1 MIHRPFLAAAFAT
14 AAIGA
19 SPSHAAAPPPMT
31 KAAVDEAGFSAL
43 PERSSER
50 AIPEVVKAEVL
61 LDRAR
66 FSPGAIDGIDG
77 ENFRKAILAYQRQMS
92 LPTSGRLDQ
101 PTWERLTAGTPASLK
116 TAEVTK
122 EEAKGPFTPSIPR
135 DFEAQSKLKRLGY
148 HDIREELGE
157 RYHMSPTLLMALNP
171 GSSFATGKQIVV
183 AAVNDGEPTDKVAR
197 IVVDK
202 TGHDVEALAADGRL
216 IAYYPASI
224 GSSEKPAP
232 TGDYVIQRIAHN
244 PDYTYSPKY
253 HFKGV
258 KAKEAFTIQP
268 GPNNP
273 VGLVWMDLSA
283 EGGYGIHGTPNPE
296 AVGKTQSHGC
306 IRLTNWDALNLATM
320 ADKGTPV
327 SFGDRPG
334 SNGSVAAAPAPSV
347 SVGPAKPGP

>member
-1 MIHRPFLAAAFAT
+1 MIYRAYLATALAASAL
-14 AAIGA
+14 GG
-19 SPSHAAAPPPMT
+19 SSCWAAAPPPMT
-31 KAAVDEAGFSAL
+31 AKVVEHATFSPLPDPASQRAVA
-43 PERSSER
+43 
-50 AIPEVVKAEVL
+50 EVVKAEVL

-77 ENFRKAILAYQRQMS
+77 ENFRKALSAYQRQMG
-92 LPTSGRLDQ
+92 LPVTGHLDQ
-101 PTWERLTAGTPASLK
+101 ASWDRLTATAPASLK
-116 TAEVTK
+116 TVTVTK
-122 EEAKGPFTPSIPR
+122 DDAKGPFTPSIPR

-148 HDIREELGE
+148 HDIREALGE

-171 GSSFATGKQIVV
+171 GSHFAAGQTIVV
-183 AAVNDGEPTDKVAR
+183 AAVNDGKPTDKVAKV
-197 IVVDK
+197 VVDK
-202 TGHDVEALAADGRL
+202 TGHDVEALGPDGRL

-258 KAKEAFTIQP
+258 DAKTAFTIAP

-283 EGGYGIHGTPNPE
+283 EGGYGIHGTPSPE

-306 IRLTNWDALNLATM
+306 IRLTNWDALNLAAM
-320 ADKGTPV
+320 VDKDTRV
-327 SFGDRPG
+327 SFGDTPG
-334 SNGSVAAAPAPSV
+334 SSGPVPAVPAPSASAAPA
-347 SVGPAKPGP
+347 KPVP